1 MIRTFDGAAGEV
13 AFVWVIV
20 TVCPAT
26 VNVPVLDA
34 VVVFAA
40 TPYVTVPLPVPL
52 APAVTANQAVL
63 VVAVHEQPD
72 VVVTV
77 RVPVPPAGAAFA
89 EVGVTVK
96 AQGAACVIVTV
107 WPATVSVPVREVV
120 PVFAATL

>member
-1 MIRTFDGAAGEV
+1 M
-13 AFVWVIV
+13 
-20 TVCPAT
+20 
-26 VNVPVLDA
+26 
-34 VVVFAA
+34 FAA

-89 EVGVTVK
+89 EVG
-96 AQGAACVIVTV
+96 G
-107 WPATVSVPVREVV
+107 
-120 PVFAATL
+120 